1 MQLTD
6 LTLGDITNL
15 QAVIDAASQRG
26 TFKAADM
33 MVVGSL
39 FEKLQK
45 IAETLSPQTSEG
57 IGQSAN
63 NL

>member
-6 LTLGDITNL
+6 LTLGDILNL

-26 TFKAADM
+26 VFKAVDM
-33 MVVGSL
+33 TPIGSL

-45 IAETLSPQTSEG
+45 IAETLAPPAPEGADQPASE
-57 IGQSAN
+57 
-63 NL
+63 